1 MDEKNETGAD
11 PFGRVDYRRFV
22 AWTRRIEREAPFLK
36 SVLEKAPSVRVL
48 DLGCGTGEHSRFL
61 NSLGCETVGVDRS
74 ETMIRKA
81 KEEPVRGGVEFV
93 LGDIR
98 KLPSLLTSEFG
109 MAIALGNTLTGLVE
123 NEDLERF
130 LSGLRTVTV
139 DGALFLFQIL
149 NYKRI
154 FSQGIRYLPP
164 NLVDG
169 DDGSTTIFLRLMNQL
184 PKGRVE
190 FCPSTLKYDPEAD
203 PPLRVTQSQVITL
216 RGWHLE
222 ELRDQLRGTGFE
234 VEGVYGDMSGGTF
247 DPETSHD
254 LVVLSRRTGD

>member
-11 PFGRVDYRRFV
+11 AFGRVDYRRFV

-36 SVLEKAPSVRVL
+36 CVLEKAPSMRVL

-61 NSLGCETVGVDRS
+61 NSLDCEVVGVDRS
-74 ETMIRKA
+74 ATMIRKA

-98 KLPSLLTSEFG
+98 ELPPLLTAEFG

-123 NEDLERF
+123 NEDLEKF
-130 LSGLRTVTV
+130 LSGLRTVT
-139 DGALFLFQIL
+139 DGGALFLFQIL

-154 FSQGIRYLPP
+154 FSQGIRYLPL
-164 NLVDG
+164 NLVDD
-169 DDGSTTIFLRLMNQL
+169 DDGSTTIFLRLMNRL

-190 FCPSTLKYDPEAD
+190 FCPSTLKYDPESD
-203 PPLRVTQSQVITL
+203 PPLLVTQSQVITL

-222 ELRDQLRGTGFE
+222 ELQGQLQDTGFE
-234 VEGVYGDMSGGTF
+234 VEGVYGDMLGGVF
-247 DPETSHD
+247 DPEESHD
-254 LVVLSRRTGD
+254 LVVLSRRTAD